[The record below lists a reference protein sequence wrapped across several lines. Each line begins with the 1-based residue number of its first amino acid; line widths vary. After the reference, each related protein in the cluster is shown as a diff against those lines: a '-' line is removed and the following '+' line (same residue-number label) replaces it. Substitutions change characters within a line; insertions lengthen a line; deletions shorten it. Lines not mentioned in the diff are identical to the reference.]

1 MDFPKALDKPA
12 SMFADPAEFYNLL
25 GEKERKNQYFLQCD
39 TMLENVRL
47 LQWRT
52 WPEVHRMGWMVG

>member
-25 GEKERKNQYFLQCD
+25 GEKERKKSIFSA
-39 TMLENVRL
+39 V
-47 LQWRT
+47 
-52 WPEVHRMGWMVG
+52 